1 MKRNRGKSVFSLLL
15 ALCML
20 ILLTPPPAAIE
31 AASGKC
37 GGEVTWN
44 LSADGTLTISG
55 KGDMTSG
62 ARKSGLMDK
71 SHDYS
76 FHWPWDKYRDDVRAI
91 VIEEGITSVG
101 TEAFDSCRNAARI
114 SLPSTLKTI
123 RALAFY
129 ECAFERV
136 TIPQGVTNIEERA
149 FCGCYGLTGVY
160 LPDSVQKIDYAAFD
174 YTILQD
180 VYYGGTQAQ
189 WGKVSLYASD
199 RWHKRAEFHYGAAA
213 LPAVPEREPVQ
224 STDWQLL
231 MAIFKNTNASAEL
244 DGKTY
249 TVKNSLADGEVQR
262 LYKVI
267 DIFRA
272 KLEDSGLVTPH
283 IDIVVLDAPITKLD
297 KGDSGL
303 HPSADDMFSLLEKKG
318 VDLDKYDHVTTFGT
332 LSREIPHR
340 YSGITHQVPVSEN
353 PGWSF
358 VEGNNHGKSLEE
370 RYLKDEKRMSETAGT
385 MLHEFLHTM
394 EYVSGH
400 AFDLHGVENDF
411 HAYGIEGVG
420 PALDVQLVQNNVKS
434 SHGSGVPAGAWTL
447 PRTKA
452 LKAENLRIP
461 EGTAGVSAG
470 YYKNLTGLKTLILPD
485 SAKSIGS
492 SAFMGCGNLKAV
504 YIPASVKEIGYAAFH
519 ETGLTDVYYGGSE
532 AQWNKIKFTQDSK
545 GGKYAAWR
553 ESAEIHFNSF
563 SSKMPQA

>member
-1 MKRNRGKSVFSLLL
+1 MKTNRGTSAVSLLL

-20 ILLTPPPAAIE
+20 ILLTPPSAAIE

-37 GGEVTWN
+37 GGDVTWS
-44 LSADGTLTISG
+44 LSADGTLTVSG

-62 ARKSGLMDK
+62 ARKSKLMDK
-71 SHDYS
+71 NYDYS
-76 FHWPWDKYRDDVRAI
+76 FHWPWDKRRNDIRAV

-101 TEAFDSCRNAARI
+101 SEAFDSCCNVTKV

-123 RALAFY
+123 RGLAFY
-129 ECAFERV
+129 ECALERV
-136 TIPQGVTNIEERA
+136 TIPQGVTDIGERA

-160 LPDSVQKIDYAAFD
+160 LPDSVQKIGSMAFD

-189 WGKVSLYASD
+189 WGKVSLDASG
-199 RWHKRAEFHYGAAA
+199 RWQKRAELHCGADY
-213 LPAVPEREPVQ
+213 LPAPPEAKPAQ

-231 MAIFKNTNASAEL
+231 MAIFKNTDASAEL

-249 TVKNSLADGEVQR
+249 TVKNSLTDGEVQR

-267 DIFRA
+267 DIFRTN
-272 KLEDSGLVTPH
+272 LESSGLVTPH
-283 IDIVVLDAPITKLD
+283 IDVVVLDAPITKLNKSD
-297 KGDSGL
+297 TGL
-303 HPSADDMFSLLEKKG
+303 HPDAGDMFSLLKKKG

-332 LSREIPHR
+332 LSREIPHKF
-340 YSGITHQVPVSEN
+340 SGITHQVSVSEN

-358 VEGNNHGKSLEE
+358 VEGNDHGKSLEE
-370 RYLKDEKRMSETAGT
+370 RYLKDERRMAETAGT
-385 MLHEFLHTM
+385 MLHELLHTM
-394 EYVSGH
+394 EYLSGH

-420 PALDVQLVQNNVKS
+420 PALDVQLVRNNVKS
-434 SHGSGVPAGAWTL
+434 SHGSGVPAGVWTL

-452 LKAENLRIP
+452 LKAVNLRIP
-461 EGTAGVSAG
+461 EGAAGVSDG
-470 YYKNLTGLKTLILPD
+470 YYKNLTDLKTVILPD
-485 SAKSIGS
+485 SAKRVGAG
-492 SAFMGCGNLKAV
+492 AFMGCENLKAV
-504 YIPASVKEIGYAAFH
+504 YIPASVKEIGYGAFH
-519 ETGLTDVYYGGSE
+519 ETGLTDVYYGGTE

-553 ESAEIHFNSF
+553 ESAVIHFNSF
-563 SSKMPQA
+563 SSKMPLA